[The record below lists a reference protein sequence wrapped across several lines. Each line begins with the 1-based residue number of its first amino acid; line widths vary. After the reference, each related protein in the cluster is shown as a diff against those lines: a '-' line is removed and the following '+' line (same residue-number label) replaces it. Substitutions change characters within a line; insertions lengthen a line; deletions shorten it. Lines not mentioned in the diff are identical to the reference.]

1 MTKINIIQRSAIDIS
16 NEIPLEYNRRSNSV
30 TASLS
35 IDRDSSSSERESVEQ
50 DWQEENMSVERVS
63 PAKCP
68 KCKRTFK

>member
-35 IDRDSSSSERESVEQ
+35 IDRDSSSSERESVE
-50 DWQEENMSVERVS
+50 
-63 PAKCP
+63 
-68 KCKRTFK
+68 